1 MICPYCSSE
10 LKIDPEIEKTVCST
24 PWTLVSITGC
34 CGQLVSLT
42 PSIWY
47 TAEIAEGRT
56 VDDWGNK
63 RQDPEAPIN
72 KIQFI
77 KKLKD
82 FSGAGLREAK
92 EAAENSNFQWQEALK
107 ILNLAMK
114 QKTP

>member
-1 MICPYCSSE
+1 MICPYCAE
-10 LKIDPEIEKTVCST
+10 DLKIAPEIEKAVCST

-47 TAEIAEGRT
+47 TAEREDGRT

-63 RQDPEAPIN
+63 RVAGEPPIN

-77 KKLKD
+77 RKLKD
-82 FSGAGLREAK
+82 FSGAGLRQAK
-92 EAAENSNFQWQEALK
+92 DAAEESNFQWQKALK
-107 ILNLAMK
+107 ILNL
-114 QKTP
+114 